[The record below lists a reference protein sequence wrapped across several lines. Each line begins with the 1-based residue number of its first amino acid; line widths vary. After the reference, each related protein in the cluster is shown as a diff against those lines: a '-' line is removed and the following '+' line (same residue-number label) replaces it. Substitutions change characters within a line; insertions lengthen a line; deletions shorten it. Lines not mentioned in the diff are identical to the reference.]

1 MERFFQ
7 SSFTIFFFF
16 FFFTIFSSS
25 DILQVHAARLLP
37 IINENGSNSS
47 SETKVYII
55 HVAEPNNT
63 EFLHFTDKENW
74 YKSFLPNTSLDSGD
88 PRLLYSYHRVIT
100 GFAAKLTDGEL
111 KAVKSRDG
119 FVYAQEDQT
128 HILHTTNTPT
138 YLKLH
143 QDWDYDLWASS
154 SYGAGKIIGVID
166 SGIDP
171 DHPSFKDDNMP
182 QPPQAPVWNGQ
193 CYWANKCNRKLI
205 GIRAF
210 RYGWT
215 PDPYDRSGH
224 GTHVASTAA
233 GNFVDNANVLG
244 EANGRASGMAPLAH
258 LSIYKVLYRSNT
270 GQTVGQSADIL
281 AGIDWAIRDGVH
293 ILQMSLGAVSLQM
306 FHNPVAIGSFAAMRQ
321 GIVPCA
327 AAGNDGPTPNIIAND
342 APWIFTVGAA
352 STDRRILT
360 TVNLGDGTQL
370 EGEGGYQP
378 DNFPSDQ
385 LSLVYPGADGT
396 GTPKQKENRLVCN
409 VNLKAYNV
417 AGKLV
422 VCWNAI
428 YDPVE
433 TGKKVKKAGG
443 VGMIL
448 INTWPAG
455 NTTSPEPHVLPVANV
470 GFDAGQKI
478 VNYINSTANPTASM
492 ILGGTQLGVRPSPA
506 VASFSCRGPSK
517 MNYGIIKPDIIAPGV
532 NILAAWPQRVGP
544 SPTGSYSKFKFLSGT
559 SMATPHVS
567 GIVALLM
574 NLYPSWSPAR
584 IKSALMTTAYALNTN
599 GEPIKDEY
607 SGNASVYAM
616 GSGHVDP
623 LAAVNPGLVYDLQYY
638 NYVHY
643 LCGTGMADSQL
654 SAIIRTTASCSQING
669 IPVEQL
675 NYPSFSVKL
684 GTGNPVTVTRIV
696 TNVGD
701 ANSVYQVE
709 FDEPE
714 GVNIAVNPTTLQF
727 SQKEERL
734 TFEVK
739 FTVDGVPPA
748 AGMTREGQLSWVSP
762 TNLVRSPIVVTFI

>member
-1 MERFFQ
+1 MERFFL
-7 SSFTIFFFF
+7 SAFLIFFRF
-16 FFFTIFSSS
+16 FSSS
-25 DILQVHAARLLP
+25 DVLQVHAARLLP
-37 IINENGSNSS
+37 IINENGGNSS

-63 EFLHFTDKENW
+63 EFLHFTDRENW

-88 PRLLYSYHRVIT
+88 PRLLYSYHHVIT
-100 GFAAKLTDGEL
+100 GFAAKLTEDEL
-111 KAVKSRDG
+111 EAVESREG
-119 FVYAQEDQT
+119 FVYAQQDQA

-143 QDWDYDLWASS
+143 QDWDYDLWASAS
-154 SYGAGKIIGVID
+154 FGAGKIIGVID

-171 DHPSFKDDNMP
+171 DHPSFKDNGMP
-182 QPPQAPVWNGQ
+182 QQPQQPVWNGQ
-193 CYWANKCNRKLI
+193 CFWPNKCNRKLI

-210 RYGWT
+210 RHGWT
-215 PDPYDRSGH
+215 PDPYDRNGH

-233 GNFVDNANVLG
+233 GNFVDDANVLG

-258 LSIYKVLYRSNT
+258 LAIYKVLYNHN
-270 GQTVGQSADIL
+270 GKTVGMSADIL
-281 AGIDWAIRDGVH
+281 AAIDWAIRDGVH

-306 FHNPVAIGSFAAMRQ
+306 FHNPVAIGSFAAMKQ

-327 AAGNDGPTPNIIAND
+327 AAANEGPSPKKIAND
-342 APWIFTVGAA
+342 APWILTVGAS

-360 TVNLGDGTQL
+360 TVSLGDGTQF

-378 DNFPSDQ
+378 DNFTPDQ
-385 LSLVYPGADGT
+385 LPLVYPGADDSGT
-396 GTPKQKENRLVCN
+396 TKQKDNRLVCN
-409 VNLKAYNV
+409 VNLKAYDV
-417 AGKLV
+417 KGKLV
-422 VCWNAI
+422 VCWKAI
-428 YDPVE
+428 FDPVAIGE
-433 TGKKVKKAGG
+433 KVKKAGG
-443 VGMIL
+443 AGMIL
-448 INTWPAG
+448 INTWMAG

-470 GFDAGQKI
+470 GFDVGKQI
-478 VNYINSTANPTASM
+478 VSYLNSTANATASI
-492 ILGGTQLGVRPSPA
+492 ILNGTQLGVKPSPA
-506 VASFSCRGPSK
+506 VASFSSRGPSK

-532 NILAAWPQRVGP
+532 NILAAWPGRVGP

-574 NLYPSWSPAR
+574 NLYPSWSPSR
-584 IKSALMTTAYALNTN
+584 IKSALMTTAYTLDSN

-607 SGNASVYAM
+607 SGNANVYAM

-623 LAAVNPGLVYDLQYY
+623 LAATNPGLVYDLQYY

-643 LCGTGMADSQL
+643 LCGTGMADYQV
-654 SAIIRTTASCSQING
+654 SAIVRVAASCSQING

-701 ANSVYQVE
+701 ADSAYQVE

-727 SQKEERL
+727 SQKEESL
-734 TFEVK
+734 KFEVK
-739 FTVDGVPPA
+739 FTVDGVPPP

-762 TNLVRSPIVVTFI
+762 TNVVRSPILVTFI